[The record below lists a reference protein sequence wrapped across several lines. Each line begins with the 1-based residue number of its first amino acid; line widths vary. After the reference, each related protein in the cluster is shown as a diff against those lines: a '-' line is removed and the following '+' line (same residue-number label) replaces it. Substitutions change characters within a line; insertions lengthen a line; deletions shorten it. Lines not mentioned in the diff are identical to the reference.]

1 MKMKNKEEFKENDTV
16 YYVDCNSCGVREG
29 LFVSKLKDNSYQLK
43 CYYPGDERNFWM
55 DKIHYVTTKHIFKDY
70 REAVLS
76 ISDVL
81 REHKAEQ
88 EKEKRKQEQATREY
102 NKPKCEN
109 CTHYKENKCFV
120 FPDKE
125 LVVENNRIGCMYF
138 KVAEI

>member
-1 MKMKNKEEFKENDTV
+1 MKKKEEFKENDTV
-16 YYVDCNSCGVREG
+16 YYVDCNSCSVREG
-29 LFVSKLKDNSYQLK
+29 FLACKLKDNSYQLK
-43 CYYPGDERNFWM
+43 CYYPGNEQNFWM
-55 DKIHYVTTKHIFKDY
+55 DKIHYITTKHIFKDY
-70 REAVLS
+70 EEAVLS

-88 EKEKRKQEQATREY
+88 EEEKRES

-109 CTHYKENKCFV
+109 CTHYKENKCFA

-125 LVVENNRIGCMYF
+125 LLVKSDRIGCIYF

>member
-1 MKMKNKEEFKENDTV
+1 MKNKEGFKENDTV

-29 LFVSKLKDNSYQLK
+29 FFVSKLKDNSYQLK

-55 DKIHYVTTKHIFKDY
+55 DKIHYITTKHIFKDY
-70 REAVLS
+70 KEAALS

-88 EKEKRKQEQATREY
+88 EKEKRERLI
-102 NKPKCEN
+102 PKCED
-109 CTHYKENKCFV
+109 CAHYKENKCFV

-125 LVVENNRIGCMYF
+125 LLIENDRIGCMYF
-138 KVAEI
+138 KVVEI

>member
-1 MKMKNKEEFKENDTV
+1 MQNKEEFKENDTV
-16 YYVDCNSCGVREG
+16 YYVDCNSCSVGEG
-29 LFVSKLKDNSYQLK
+29 LIVCKLKDNSYQLK
-43 CYYPGDERNFWM
+43 CYYHENKQNFWM
-55 DKIHYVTTKHIFKDY
+55 DRTHYITTKHIFKDY

-81 REHKAEQ
+81 REHKAE
-88 EKEKRKQEQATREY
+88 QEQATREY

-125 LVVENNRIGCMYF
+125 LLVKNDRIGCMYF
-138 KVAEI
+138 KVAKI

>member
-1 MKMKNKEEFKENDTV
+1 MQNKEEFKENDTV

-43 CYYPGDERNFWM
+43 CYYPGNAQNFWM
-55 DKIHYVTTKHIFKDY
+55 GKIHYITTKHIFKDY
-70 REAVLS
+70 EEAVLS

-88 EKEKRKQEQATREY
+88 EKEKRERLI
-102 NKPKCEN
+102 PKCEN
-109 CTHYKENKCFV
+109 CAHYKENKCFV

-125 LVVENNRIGCMYF
+125 LVVENNRIGCTYF
-138 KVAEI
+138 KVVKF

>member
-1 MKMKNKEEFKENDTV
+1 MKNKEGFKENDTV

-29 LFVSKLKDNSYQLK
+29 FFVSKLKDNSYQLK

-55 DKIHYVTTKHIFKDY
+55 DKIHYITTKHIFKDY
-70 REAVLS
+70 KEAVLS

-88 EKEKRKQEQATREY
+88 EKEKRERLI
-102 NKPKCEN
+102 PKCEN
-109 CTHYKENKCFV
+109 CAHYKKNKCFV

-125 LVVENNRIGCMYF
+125 LVVENDRIGCMYF

>member
-1 MKMKNKEEFKENDTV
+1 MKMQNKEEFKENDTV

-29 LFVSKLKDNSYQLK
+29 FFVSKLKDNSYQLK

-55 DKIHYVTTKHIFKDY
+55 DKIHYITTKHTFKDY
-70 REAVLS
+70 EEAVLS

-88 EKEKRKQEQATREY
+88 EEEKRERLI
-102 NKPKCEN
+102 PKCEN
-109 CTHYKENKCFV
+109 CAHYKENKCFF

-138 KVAEI
+138 KVVEI

>member
-1 MKMKNKEEFKENDTV
+1 MQNKEKFKENDKV
-16 YYVDCNSCGVREG
+16 YYVECNSCSVREG
-29 LFVSKLKDNSYQLK
+29 RFVSKLKDGSYQLE
-43 CYYPGDERNFWM
+43 CYYHGNEQNFWM
-55 DKIHYVTTKHIFKDY
+55 DKIHYITTKHIFKDY

-88 EKEKRKQEQATREY
+88 EKEKRERLI
-102 NKPKCEN
+102 PKCEN
-109 CTHYKENKCFV
+109 CAHYKENKCFA

-125 LVVENNRIGCMYF
+125 LLVKSDRIGCIYF

>member
-1 MKMKNKEEFKENDTV
+1 MKNKEEFKENDTV

-88 EKEKRKQEQATREY
+88 EEEKRERLI
-102 NKPKCEN
+102 PKCEN
-109 CTHYKENKCFV
+109 CAHYKENKCFV
-120 FPDKE
+120 FPDQE
-125 LVVENNRIGCMYF
+125 LLVENDRIGCMHF

>member
-1 MKMKNKEEFKENDTV
+1 MQNKEEFKENDTV
-16 YYVDCNSCGVREG
+16 YYVDCNSCSVRES
-29 LFVSKLKDNSYQLK
+29 LFVCKLKDNSYQLK
-43 CYYPGDERNFWM
+43 CYYPGNERNFWM
-55 DKIHYVTTKHIFKDY
+55 DKIHYTTTKHIFKDY
-70 REAVLS
+70 KEAVLS

-81 REHKAEQ
+81 REHKE
-88 EKEKRKQEQATREY
+88 EQEQATREN

-125 LVVENNRIGCMYF
+125 LLVENDRIGCMYF

>member
-1 MKMKNKEEFKENDTV
+1 MKNKEWFKENDTV

-29 LFVSKLKDNSYQLK
+29 FFVSKLKDNSYQLK
-43 CYYPGDERNFWM
+43 CYYPGNEQNFWM
-55 DKIHYVTTKHIFKDY
+55 DRTRYITTKHIFKDY

-88 EKEKRKQEQATREY
+88 EEEKRERLI
-102 NKPKCEN
+102 PKCEN
-109 CTHYKENKCFV
+109 CAHYKENKCFV

-125 LVVENNRIGCMYF
+125 LLVENDRIGCMYF

>member
-1 MKMKNKEEFKENDTV
+1 MQNKEEFKENDTV
-16 YYVDCNSCGVREG
+16 YYVDCNSCSVREG
-29 LFVSKLKDNSYQLK
+29 LFVCKLKDNSYQLK
-43 CYYPGDERNFWM
+43 CYYPGNERNFWI
-55 DKIHYVTTKHIFKDY
+55 DKIHYITTKHIFKDY
-70 REAVLS
+70 GEAVLS

-88 EKEKRKQEQATREY
+88 EQAKREN

-109 CTHYKENKCFV
+109 CAHYKKNKCFA

-125 LVVENNRIGCMYF
+125 LLVKNDRIGCMYF

>member
-1 MKMKNKEEFKENDTV
+1 MKNKEEFKENDTV

-29 LFVSKLKDNSYQLK
+29 FFVSKLKDNSYQLK
-43 CYYPGDERNFWM
+43 CYYPGDGRNFWM
-55 DKIHYVTTKHIFKDY
+55 DKIHYITTKHIFKDY
-70 REAVLS
+70 EEAVLS

-88 EKEKRKQEQATREY
+88 EEEKRERLI
-102 NKPKCEN
+102 PKCEN

-125 LVVENNRIGCMYF
+125 LLVENDRIGCMYF

>member
-29 LFVSKLKDNSYQLK
+29 LLVSKLKDNSYQLK

-88 EKEKRKQEQATREY
+88 EKEKRERLI
-102 NKPKCEN
+102 PKCEN

>member
-1 MKMKNKEEFKENDTV
+1 MKNKEWFKENDTV

-29 LFVSKLKDNSYQLK
+29 FFVSKLKDNSYQLK

-88 EKEKRKQEQATREY
+88 EEEKRERLI
-102 NKPKCEN
+102 PKCEN
-109 CTHYKENKCFV
+109 CAHYKENKCFV

-138 KVAEI
+138 KVVEI

>member
-1 MKMKNKEEFKENDTV
+1 MKVQNKEEFKENDTV

-29 LFVSKLKDNSYQLK
+29 FFVSKLKDNSYQLK

-88 EKEKRKQEQATREY
+88 EEEKRERLI
-102 NKPKCEN
+102 PKCEN
-109 CTHYKENKCFV
+109 CAHYKENKCFV

-125 LVVENNRIGCMYF
+125 LVVENNRIGCVYF
-138 KVAEI
+138 KVTEI

>member
-1 MKMKNKEEFKENDTV
+1 MKNKEWFKENDTV

-29 LFVSKLKDNSYQLK
+29 FFVSKLKDNSYQLK

-88 EKEKRKQEQATREY
+88 EEEKRERLI
-102 NKPKCEN
+102 PKCEN
-109 CTHYKENKCFV
+109 CAHYKENKCFV

-138 KVAEI
+138 KVVKF

>member
-1 MKMKNKEEFKENDTV
+1 MQNKEEFKENDTV
-16 YYVDCNSCGVREG
+16 YYVDCNSCSVREG
-29 LFVSKLKDNSYQLK
+29 FFVSKLKDNSYQLK
-43 CYYPGDERNFWM
+43 CYYPGNERNFWM
-55 DKIHYVTTKHIFKDY
+55 DKIHYITTKHIFKDY

-88 EKEKRKQEQATREY
+88 EKEKRERLMS
-102 NKPKCEN
+102 KCEN
-109 CTHYKENKCFV
+109 CAHYKENKCFV

-125 LVVENNRIGCMYF
+125 LLVENDRIGCMYF

>member
-1 MKMKNKEEFKENDTV
+1 MKKKEEFKENDTV
-16 YYVDCNSCGVREG
+16 YYIDCNSCSVRECF
-29 LFVSKLKDNSYQLK
+29 FVSKLKDSSYQLK

-55 DKIHYVTTKHIFKDY
+55 DKIHYITTKDIFKDY
-70 REAVLS
+70 EEAVLS

-88 EKEKRKQEQATREY
+88 EEEKRERLI
-102 NKPKCEN
+102 PKCEN
-109 CTHYKENKCFV
+109 CAHYKENKCFV

-138 KVAEI
+138 KVVKF

>member
-1 MKMKNKEEFKENDTV
+1 MQNKEEFKENDTV

-29 LFVSKLKDNSYQLK
+29 FFVSKLKDNSYQLK
-43 CYYPGDERNFWM
+43 CYYPGNEQNFWM
-55 DKIHYVTTKHIFKDY
+55 DRTRYITTKHIFKDY

-88 EKEKRKQEQATREY
+88 EKEKRERLI
-102 NKPKCEN
+102 PKCEN
-109 CTHYKENKCFV
+109 CAHYKENKCFV

-125 LVVENNRIGCMYF
+125 LLIENDRIGCMYF
-138 KVAEI
+138 KVVEI

>member
-1 MKMKNKEEFKENDTV
+1 MKMKKKEEFKENDTV
-16 YYVDCNSCGVREG
+16 YYVDCNSCSIRVG
-29 LFVSKLKDNSYQLK
+29 LFVCKLKDNSYQLK
-43 CYYPGDERNFWM
+43 CYYPGNERNFWM
-55 DKIHYVTTKHIFKDY
+55 DKIHYITTKHIFKDY

-88 EKEKRKQEQATREY
+88 EQSIREN

-125 LVVENNRIGCMYF
+125 LLVENDRIGCMYF

>member
-1 MKMKNKEEFKENDTV
+1 MQNKEEFKENDEV
-16 YYVDCNSCGVREG
+16 YYIDCNSCSVREG
-29 LFVSKLKDNSYQLK
+29 RFVSKLKDGSYQLK
-43 CYYPGDERNFWM
+43 CYHGFNEQNVFM
-55 DKIHYVTTKHIFKDY
+55 DRTFYVTTKHIFKDY

-81 REHKAEQ
+81 REHKEEQ
-88 EKEKRKQEQATREY
+88 EEEKRKQEQATREN
-102 NKPKCEN
+102 NKPMCEN

-125 LVVENNRIGCMYF
+125 LLVENDRIGCMYF

>member
-1 MKMKNKEEFKENDTV
+1 MTENDKV
-16 YYVDCNSCGVREG
+16 YYVDCNSCCAREG
-29 LFVSKLKDNSYQLK
+29 FFVSKLKDDSYQLK

-88 EKEKRKQEQATREY
+88 EKEKRERLI
-102 NKPKCEN
+102 PKCEN
-109 CTHYKENKCFV
+109 CAHYKENKCFV
-120 FPDKE
+120 FS
-125 LVVENNRIGCMYF
+125 
-138 KVAEI
+138 

>member
-1 MKMKNKEEFKENDTV
+1 MQNKEEFKENDRV
-16 YYVDCNSCGVREG
+16 YYIDCNSCNVREG
-29 LFVSKLKDNSYQLK
+29 RFVSKLKDGSYQLK
-43 CYYPGDERNFWM
+43 CYYDFNEQNVFM
-55 DKIHYVTTKHIFKDY
+55 DRIFYVTTKHIFKDY

-88 EKEKRKQEQATREY
+88 EEAKREN

-120 FPDKE
+120 FPIK
-125 LVVENNRIGCMYF
+125 NCW
-138 KVAEI
+138 

>member
-1 MKMKNKEEFKENDTV
+1 MKNKEEFKENDTV

-29 LFVSKLKDNSYQLK
+29 FFVSKLKDNSYQLK
-43 CYYPGDERNFWM
+43 CYYPGNERNFWM
-55 DKIHYVTTKHIFKDY
+55 DKIHYVTTKPIFKDY

-88 EKEKRKQEQATREY
+88 EEEKRERLI
-102 NKPKCEN
+102 PKCEN

-125 LVVENNRIGCMYF
+125 LLVENDRIGCMYF

>member
-1 MKMKNKEEFKENDTV
+1 MKMQNKEKFKKNDLV

-29 LFVSKLKDNSYQLK
+29 RFVSKLKDGSYQLRCFYSLDK
-43 CYYPGDERNFWM
+43 QNVYM
-55 DKIHYVTTKHIFKDY
+55 DRIFYVTTKHIFKDY
-70 REAVLS
+70 EEAVLS

-88 EKEKRKQEQATREY
+88 EKAKRESLI
-102 NKPKCEN
+102 PKCEN

-125 LVVENNRIGCMYF
+125 LLVENDRIGCMYF
-138 KVAEI
+138 KIVEI

>member
-1 MKMKNKEEFKENDTV
+1 MKNKEEFKENDTV

-29 LFVSKLKDNSYQLK
+29 LLVCKLKDNSYQLK
-43 CYYPGDERNFWM
+43 CYYPGNEQNFWM
-55 DKIHYVTTKHIFKDY
+55 DRTHYITTKHIFKDY

-88 EKEKRKQEQATREY
+88 EEEKRKQEQATREY

-125 LVVENNRIGCMYF
+125 LLVENDRIGCMYF

>member
-1 MKMKNKEEFKENDTV
+1 MKNKEWFKENDTV

-29 LFVSKLKDNSYQLK
+29 FFVSKLKDNSYQLK
-43 CYYPGDERNFWM
+43 CYYPGNEQNFWM
-55 DKIHYVTTKHIFKDY
+55 DRTRYITTKHIFKDY

-88 EKEKRKQEQATREY
+88 EEEKRERLI
-102 NKPKCEN
+102 PKCEN
-109 CTHYKENKCFV
+109 CAHYKENKCFV

-138 KVAEI
+138 KVVEI

>member
-1 MKMKNKEEFKENDTV
+1 MKMQNKEEFKENDKV
-16 YYVDCNSCGVREG
+16 YYVDCNSCCAREG
-29 LFVSKLKDNSYQLK
+29 FFVSKLKDNSYQLK
-43 CYYPGDERNFWM
+43 CYYPGDGRNFWM
-55 DKIHYVTTKHIFKDY
+55 DRTRYITTKHIFKDY

-88 EKEKRKQEQATREY
+88 EKEKRERLI
-102 NKPKCEN
+102 PKCEN
-109 CTHYKENKCFV
+109 CAHYKENKCFV

-138 KVAEI
+138 KVVEI

>member
-1 MKMKNKEEFKENDTV
+1 MQNKEEFKENDKV

-29 LFVSKLKDNSYQLK
+29 FFVSKLKDNSYQLK
-43 CYYPGDERNFWM
+43 CYYPGNEQNFWM
-55 DKIHYVTTKHIFKDY
+55 DRTRYITTKHIFKDY

-88 EKEKRKQEQATREY
+88 EKEKRERLI
-102 NKPKCEN
+102 PKCEN
-109 CTHYKENKCFV
+109 CAHYKENKCFV

-125 LVVENNRIGCMYF
+125 LLIENDRIGCMYF
-138 KVAEI
+138 KVVEI